1 VVRGKN
7 GYEWECKN
15 ATLKKKPNPGYK
27 DEEGEGDRKE
37 AVVPSRLSPPLVI
50 KDPST
55 IHEQDKVHA

>member
-1 VVRGKN
+1 MQKRDV
-7 GYEWECKN
+7 
-15 ATLKKKPNPGYK
+15 KKKPNPGYK